1 MRRLS
6 VFEHLSLD
14 GYFVDAQGDMRWAYR
29 PEPDPEWDAYVAGNA
44 SGDATLVFGRVTYD
58 LMQGYWPTPLAI
70 EQNPVVAKRMNALA
84 KIVFSRTLDKALW
97 ENTRLVKG
105 DAVVAMRKLK
115 SERGE
120 HMVILGSGSLVA
132 QFAAAGL
139 IDEYQLVVNP
149 RALGAGRTLF
159 EGLKNPL
166 GLKLTKT
173 RAFNNGNVVLDYE
186 AMT

>member
-6 VFEHLSLD
+6 IFEHLSLD

-44 SGDATLVFGRVTYD
+44 SGNATLVFGRVTYD
-58 LMQGYWPTPLAI
+58 LMQSYWPTPLAM
-70 EQNPVVAKRMNALA
+70 ETNPVVAKRMNALS
-84 KIVFSRTLDKALW
+84 KLVFSRTLDQANW
-97 ENTRLVKG
+97 ENTRLVRG
-105 DAVVAMRKLK
+105 DAVAEMQKLK
-115 SERGE
+115 RGAGGD
-120 HMVILGSGSLVA
+120 MVILGSGSLGA

-159 EGLKNPL
+159 AGLQKPL
-166 GLKLTKT
+166 SLKLTKT
-173 RAFNNGNVVLDYE
+173 RTFNNGNVVLNYE
-186 AMT
+186 AMA